1 VHEESIMSGW
11 WLLAVSL
18 AGLAG
23 YLVRDVLHRV
33 PRSNEDFVFC

>member
-1 VHEESIMSGW
+1 MAGL
-11 WLLAVSL
+11 WLLALSL

-23 YLVRDVLHRV
+23 YAVRDVLRRV

>member
-1 VHEESIMSGW
+1 MAGW
-11 WLLAVSL
+11 CLLVVSL

-23 YLVRDVLHRV
+23 YMVRGALRRV

>member
-1 VHEESIMSGW
+1 MWGW
-11 WLLAVSL
+11 WLVMVSL

-23 YLVRDVLHRV
+23 YAVHDVLRRV

>member
-1 VHEESIMSGW
+1 MSGL
-11 WLLAVSL
+11 WLLLLPL

-23 YLVRDVLHRV
+23 YVVRGLLRGV

>member
-1 VHEESIMSGW
+1 MSGL
-11 WLLAVSL
+11 WLLVLPL

-23 YLVRDVLHRV
+23 YLLRDVLLGV